1 MNKYIWDQLQ
11 KVTVA
16 DLPPYDQNTTKL
28 VIPKKEGLPTQGE
41 PSSFIPGHF
50 YIVELEDYIVHP
62 PENFSLHQNW
72 NNNVVPQVRGY
83 RCYCVQLMG
92 KMVKIDGVGYDWKSH
107 TELNTAW
114 SGWVPLKSIKIIQ
127 EVPAQ

>member
-1 MNKYIWDQLQ
+1 MNKYIYDQLQ
-11 KVTVA
+11 KVAIA
-16 DLPPYDQNTTKL
+16 DLPPYDQTTTHM
-28 VIPKKEGLPTQGE
+28 VIPKKDVEQIEGLAT
-41 PSSFIPGHF
+41 FIPGHF
-50 YIVELEDYIVHP
+50 YIVELEDYIIHP

-72 NNNVVPQVRGY
+72 NNNIVPQVKSY
-83 RCYCVQLMG
+83 RCCCVQLMG

-127 EVPAQ
+127 EVPAW